1 MSYRVVLPVVFTLV
15 VVVFMLVVVAIIFIK
30 QQTKVRIKEA
40 ELAASG
46 GGELKRTIEANIAV
60 NQKLIERL
68 DHIDTR
74 LGAME
79 KALNDIP

>member
-1 MSYRVVLPVVFTLV
+1 VALALLV
-15 VVVFMLVVVAIIFIK
+15 GSFVAIIFIT
-30 QQTKVRIKEA
+30 QQTKVRVKEA

-46 GGELKRTIEANIAV
+46 GGELKRTIEANIAI

-68 DHIDTR
+68 DQIDSR

-79 KALNDIP
+79 KTLNDIP

>member
-1 MSYRVVLPVVFTLV
+1 
-15 VVVFMLVVVAIIFIK
+15 VAIIFIT
-30 QQTKVRIKEA
+30 QQAKVRIKEA

-46 GGELKRTIEANIAV
+46 GGELKRTIDANTAI

-68 DHIDTR
+68 DQIDIR
-74 LGAME
+74 LGAVE

>member
-1 MSYRVVLPVVFTLV
+1 MRQAAIILP
-15 VVVFMLVVVAIIFIK
+15 VVFMLVLVAIIFIT
-30 QQTKVRIKEA
+30 QQAKVRIKEA

-46 GGELKRTIEANIAV
+46 GGELKRTIDANTAI

-68 DHIDTR
+68 DQIDIR
-74 LGAME
+74 LGAVE

>member
-1 MSYRVVLPVVFTLV
+1 MNKSLILIVALALLV
-15 VVVFMLVVVAIIFIK
+15 GAFVAIIYIT
-30 QQTKVRIKEA
+30 QHTKVRVKEA

-46 GGELKRTIEANIAV
+46 GGELKRTIEANIAI

-68 DHIDTR
+68 DQIDTR

-79 KALNDIP
+79 KTLNDIP